1 MLVSPRSLKEAQARL
16 ECRGFSPSL
25 NSWGA
30 EQLARTATEGK
41 GRFLSALR
49 VFSSLSSMPGAS
61 GRLLRAL
68 VTPNSPH
75 LIAAVESVSRT
86 GGAMPLAYWSTTKT
100 VFWTVIRRWPANHL
114 LEKDDELAPALL
126 ASTHRENFAS
136 DASKH
141 FVISRPNHFAN
152 SDLEPHVSGGFKKV
166 TGVLSRHHRSC
177 AEGSWRR
184 GGAAAIACL
193 ALGVVFCARPAAA
206 ETLVEALSNA
216 YLINPVLNSQRANL
230 RATDEQVAV
239 AKSGLR
245 PNISASGDAAFQ
257 NQESDFVG
265 GSRQQAQQKVQ
276 QCDAATAALEP
287 AFCALLAAQQQQQ
300 QSLGNIE
307 SQLSSDGVTHP
318 RGYSVT
324 LSQTVFQ
331 GFQNIN
337 AIRQA
342 KATVQAGREG
352 LRATEQTTLLNAA
365 TAYVDVVR
373 DEAVVRLRQT
383 NVDVLTEQL
392 RQTKDRF
399 NVGEVTRT
407 DVAQAEARRS
417 NSITQLYAAQANLK
431 TSRATYEEVIGHPPS
446 NLVHPPSIVHLLPSQ
461 LEDAMTLGD
470 GQNPFILAAVYQ
482 EEASLYNVAQ
492 IEGELLPEATLDAD
506 YTQRFGLSKTLKE
519 QQVFTV
525 IGRVNVPLYQ
535 GGGVAARIR
544 QAKETNNQLKKEVE
558 DAGSASTPR

>member
-1 MLVSPRSLKEAQARL
+1 M
-16 ECRGFSPSL
+16 
-25 NSWGA
+25 
-30 EQLARTATEGK
+30 
-41 GRFLSALR
+41 
-49 VFSSLSSMPGAS
+49 
-61 GRLLRAL
+61 
-68 VTPNSPH
+68 
-75 LIAAVESVSRT
+75 
-86 GGAMPLAYWSTTKT
+86 
-100 VFWTVIRRWPANHL
+100 
-114 LEKDDELAPALL
+114 
-126 ASTHRENFAS
+126 
-136 DASKH
+136 
-141 FVISRPNHFAN
+141 
-152 SDLEPHVSGGFKKV
+152 
-166 TGVLSRHHRSC
+166 TGVQSRHPKSC

-216 YLINPVLNSQRANL
+216 YLINPVLNAERANL
-230 RATDEQVAV
+230 RATDESVAV

-245 PNISASGDAAFQ
+245 PGISASGDAAFR
-257 NQESDFVG
+257 NQESDVVG
-265 GSRQQAQQKVQ
+265 GSRSNAQT
-276 QCDAATAALEP
+276 CDETTRAIEP
-287 AFCALLAAQQQQQ
+287 AFCTFLDASLKAAAAPATLAD
-300 QSLGNIE
+300 
-307 SQLSSDGVTHP
+307 DGVTHP

-324 LSQTVFQ
+324 LTQPIFE
-331 GFQNIN
+331 GFQNLN

-352 LRATEQTTLLNAA
+352 LRATEQSTLLNAA

-373 DEAVVRLRQT
+373 DQAVVRLRQT

-417 NSITQLYAAQANLK
+417 DAITQLYAAQANLK
-431 TSRATYEEVIGHPPS
+431 TSRATYEQVIGHPPS

-461 LEDAMTLGD
+461 LEDAMTLSD
-470 GQNPFILAAVYQ
+470 GENPFILAAVYQ
-482 EEASLYNVAQ
+482 EEASLYNVSQ
-492 IEGELLPEATLDAD
+492 IEGELLPRVTLDAD
-506 YTQRFGLSKTLKE
+506 YTQRFGQSRTVTE

-525 IGRVNVPLYQ
+525 LGRVDVPLYQ

-558 DAGSASTPR
+558 DARLRIHAEVVSNWAQLQSTASQIKSAQDALEANRIALEGVKEEEKVGQRTTLDVLNAQLEYLGSQIQLVTAKRDRVVAEYSVYSSIGRLDAQSLGLSVPFYDPFEHYNIVKNKWFGLRPPPPPAPDE